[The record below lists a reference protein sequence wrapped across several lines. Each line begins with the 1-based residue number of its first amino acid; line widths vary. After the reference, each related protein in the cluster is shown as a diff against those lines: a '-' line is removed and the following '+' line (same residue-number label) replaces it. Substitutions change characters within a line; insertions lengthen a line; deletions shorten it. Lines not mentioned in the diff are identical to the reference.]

1 MEVKLITSATE
12 FAALHDEWKSLL
24 TEAERVNPFLT
35 HEWLQSWWEVH
46 GHGELYVITCRD
58 AATAELAGILP
69 LFRCTVGG
77 LPPATVVRFMGSEQV
92 SSDFLECLARRG
104 QEQEVYAAC
113 LNALLADVGAWDL
126 IELQDLE
133 EDSPFCRFLATA
145 GIPGSKTVRDPG
157 KCCPYLEL
165 PASWE
170 LLLTGLSTKVR
181 QRVGY
186 YRRAL
191 ERKGEVGFEQVSD
204 PAALAGALDDL
215 VRLRRDRLDQKG
227 LSCVRVTDAY
237 RSFHGR
243 VMERMLAGGRLR
255 LYFLSFEGERIA
267 FLYLFSGTG
276 RLFFYQT
283 GFDRS
288 WSNQSV
294 GFVLLGMVVER
305 AIAEGE
311 TTFEFLRGAERYKYE
326 WNPTGERQLVDMII
340 PGNTLAAHSLRVR
353 RETVS
358 LLRAWVRRVVPEQF
372 RKRLQKALTE
382 RGAQRPDQI
391 TSA

>member
-1 MEVKLITSATE
+1 MEVKIITSATE
-12 FAALHDEWKSLL
+12 FGGLHDEWSSLSA
-24 TEAERVNPFLT
+24 EAARDNPFLT
-35 HEWLQSWWEVH
+35 HEWLQTWWEVH
-46 GHGELYVITCRD
+46 GHGEPYVITCRD
-58 AATAELAGILP
+58 VASAELVGVLP
-69 LFRCTVGG
+69 LFRFTVRG

-104 QEQEVYAAC
+104 REQEVYAAC
-113 LNALLADVGAWDL
+113 LDAMLADVGAWDL

-133 EDSPFCRFLATA
+133 EDAPFCRFLATA
-145 GIPGSKTVRDPG
+145 GIPGLETVRDPG

-170 LLLTGLSTKVR
+170 MLLKGLSTKVR

-191 ERKGEVGFEQVSD
+191 ERKGEVGFEQVAD

-227 LSCVRVTDAY
+227 LSSVRVTDAY

-243 VMERMLAGGRLR
+243 IMTRMLASGRLR
-255 LYFLSFEGERIA
+255 LYFLRFEGERIA
-267 FLYLFSGTG
+267 FLYLYAGTG

-294 GFVLLGMVVER
+294 GFVLLGMVIER

-326 WNPTGERQLVDMII
+326 WNPSGERQLVDMII
-340 PGNTLAAHSLRVR
+340 PGNTLAAHSLRIRRGTLSLVR
-353 RETVS
+353 G
-358 LLRAWVRRVVPEQF
+358 WVRRVVPEQF
-372 RKRLQKALTE
+372 RKRLQKAL
-382 RGAQRPDQI
+382 
-391 TSA
+391 SAREADRRDAVPSA